1 MLEADYSNKGTFS
14 LNSSTNTGAK
24 LEDFYQKGS
33 TFGTG
38 LYEYYNSHQGN
49 KVPFTMKVLEINDDY
64 ATLEIII
71 K

>member
-1 MLEADYSNKGTFS
+1 MLEADYQTTGIFS
-14 LNSSTNTGAK
+14 LNDSTNTGATIS
-24 LEDFYQKGS
+24 DFYQKGS

-49 KVPFTMKVLEINDDY
+49 KVPFTMKVLDINDDY

>member
-1 MLEADYSNKGTFS
+1 MLEADYQTTGIFS
-14 LNSSTNTGAK
+14 LNDSTNTGAT
-24 LEDFYQKGS
+24 LSDFFQIGS
-33 TFGTG
+33 TLGTG

-49 KVPFTMKVLEINDDY
+49 KLPFTMKVLDINDDY